1 MREAL
6 RDMQPPVTLY
16 VTMDGDDA
24 LSFLHRQGKHASA
37 PTPEL
42 IFLDFNL
49 PKADSRDI
57 LRQVKEDE
65 DLRLIPVAV
74 LTTSDAEKDIREA
87 YQMRANCYLRKPIDL
102 DSFFATIREAAHFW
116 LDVAHNP
123 CRTEVDV

>member
-1 MREAL
+1 MRPAVSL
-6 RDMQPPVTLY
+6 H

-24 LSFLHRQGKHASA
+24 LSFLRREGKHATA

-57 LRQVKEDE
+57 LRQVKD
-65 DLRLIPVAV
+65 DAGLRLIPVAV

-87 YQMRANCYLRKPIDL
+87 YELRANCYLRKPIDL
-102 DSFFATIREAAHFW
+102 DSFFATIRDTAHFW
-116 LDVAHNP
+116 LNVVHSP
-123 CRTEVDV
+123 GKIESRG